1 MHCHSSSSAKKPVLL
16 THHDPFQLLI
26 KYKNTF
32 PKYKHLNWI
41 SMSYA
46 QRAEMP
52 ADTNWIANIYHGID
66 ERRFAP
72 NSIQGVIT

>member
-1 MHCHSSSSAKKPVLL
+1 L